1 MAASLPAIPVARK
14 FRFLKSIKR
23 GGTPQLKI
31 ADSWHR
37 ATPLLISRAMENILP
52 ILIADAPE
60 ALIELCGVNLL
71 ERLLR
76 ILQRL
81 GFRSAIVFSTTP
93 EIIGAELAK
102 RSWARDEIIVH
113 IVSGAIGPL
122 TPRHVLEQSP
132 SERFLIV
139 PANTYCDARLLAAL
153 CAKQSPAALVDSDPP
168 EFAQSLIRNPCGPA
182 LVTRDFLF
190 ALSPAPFFEELQK
203 KIDNREI
210 AIIDAAEEDDY
221 IVNMRRRVR
230 PVCFSAPPGQNK
242 RVAERVILDSAQNG
256 TLDLPAYIHGPIE
269 TAIVSLLC
277 KTRITPNQITIGGF
291 IIGCSATAAFA
302 LGRVGLG
309 ILAALIFGIVD
320 GLDGKQ
326 ARVKIETTERG
337 KWEHHLDYFIE
348 NSWWLA
354 IAFHLWRSGQF
365 PNVFYFFAL
374 LVGSRLLHEF
384 AKRPAKMAK
393 GRLLDDVAPFD
404 RAFRLIAA
412 RRNVYVWILACGFLL
427 DAFPQSYAV
436 ICGWAAFSATVHL
449 ARSIWICH
457 GAVRRFVGIRS

>member
-1 MAASLPAIPVARK
+1 
-14 FRFLKSIKR
+14 
-23 GGTPQLKI
+23 
-31 ADSWHR
+31 
-37 ATPLLISRAMENILP
+37 MENILP
-52 ILIADAPE
+52 ILVADAPE

-81 GFRSAIVFSTTP
+81 GFHRAIVFSSTP
-93 EIIGAELAK
+93 EIIEAELAK
-102 RSWARDEIIVH
+102 PSWAREEITAQL
-113 IVSGAIGPL
+113 VSTAAKPVTAHRI
-122 TPRHVLEQSP
+122 LEQGQTA
-132 SERFLIV
+132 RFLIV
-139 PANTYCDARLLAAL
+139 PANVYCDGRLLAAL
-153 CAKQSPAALVDSDPP
+153 SARNSPTVLVDSNPP
-168 EFAQSLIRNPCGPA
+168 QFVEHLIQNPSGPA
-182 LVTRDFLF
+182 LVTRDFLL
-190 ALSPAPFFEELQK
+190 ACSDSAPLFEELKQK
-203 KIDNREI
+203 TDAREI
-210 AIIDAAEEDDY
+210 DTLNAAKVADY
-221 IVNMRRRVR
+221 IVSMRRHVR
-230 PVCFSAPPGQNK
+230 PLCFSAPQEQSR
-242 RVAERVILDSAQNG
+242 RVAERVIFDSAQNG

-302 LGRVGLG
+302 FGRVGLG

-326 ARVKIETTERG
+326 ARVKIETTKRG

-348 NSWWLA
+348 NSWWAA
-354 IAFHLWRSGQF
+354 IAFDLWRSGQF
-365 PNVFYFFAL
+365 PNAFYFLAL

-384 AKRPAKMAK
+384 AKRGATMAK

-427 DAFPQSYAV
+427 NAFPQSYA
-436 ICGWAAFSATVHL
+436 ISCGWAAVSAAVHL
-449 ARSIWICH
+449 MRSIWICH
-457 GAVRRFVGIRS
+457 GAARRFVGIRS

>member
-1 MAASLPAIPVARK
+1 
-14 FRFLKSIKR
+14 
-23 GGTPQLKI
+23 
-31 ADSWHR
+31 
-37 ATPLLISRAMENILP
+37 MENILP
-52 ILIADAPE
+52 ILVADAPD
-60 ALIELCGVNLL
+60 ALTELCGVNLL

-93 EIIGAELAK
+93 VIIGAELAK
-102 RSWARDEIIVH
+102 RSWAREQITVH
-113 IVSGAIGPL
+113 LASGPIGPL
-122 TPRHVLEQSP
+122 TPQHVLEQSP
-132 SERFLIV
+132 SERFLVV
-139 PANTYCDARLLAAL
+139 PANIYCDARLLAAL
-153 CAKQSPAALVDSDPP
+153 CAKDSSAVLVDSNPP
-168 EFAQSLIRNPCGPA
+168 KFARSLIRNPCGPA
-182 LVTRDFLF
+182 LVTRDFLS
-190 ALSPAPFFEELQK
+190 ALSPAAPFFEELK
-203 KIDNREI
+203 SKVDAGRIDI
-210 AIIDAAEEDDY
+210 VDAAGQDDY
-221 IVNMRRRVR
+221 VVNMRRRVR
-230 PVCFSAPPGQNK
+230 PVCFSAPAGQNY

-269 TAIVSLLC
+269 TAIISLLC

-291 IIGCSATAAFA
+291 FIGCSATAAFA

-348 NSWWLA
+348 NSWWAA
-354 IAFHLWRSGQF
+354 IAFDLWRSGQF

-384 AKRPAKMAK
+384 AKRRATMAQ

-436 ICGWAAFSATVHL
+436 ICGWAAVSAAVHL
-449 ARSIWICH
+449 MRSIWICH

>member
-1 MAASLPAIPVARK
+1 
-14 FRFLKSIKR
+14 
-23 GGTPQLKI
+23 
-31 ADSWHR
+31 
-37 ATPLLISRAMENILP
+37 MENTLP

-81 GFRSAIVFSTTP
+81 GFRSAVVFSTTP
-93 EIIGAELAK
+93 EIVEAELAK
-102 RSWARDEIIVH
+102 RSWAREQITVPLA
-113 IVSGAIGPL
+113 SSAIGPL
-122 TPRHVLEQSP
+122 TPQLILEQS
-132 SERFLIV
+132 SVGRFLIV
-139 PANTYCDARLLAAL
+139 PANIYCDARLLAAL
-153 CAKQSPAALVDSDPP
+153 CAKDSSAALVDSNPP

-190 ALSPAPFFEELQK
+190 ALSPAPFFEELK
-203 KIDNREI
+203 NKIDNREI
-210 AIIDAAEEDDY
+210 DIVNAAEENDY
-221 IVNMRRRVR
+221 IVSMRRHVR
-230 PVCFSAPPGQNK
+230 PLCFPAPPERSR

-269 TAIVSLLC
+269 TAIISLLC
-277 KTRITPNQITIGGF
+277 KTRITPNQITIAGF
-291 IIGCSATAAFA
+291 IIGCSATVAFA
-302 LGRVGLG
+302 VGRTGLG

-326 ARVKIETTERG
+326 ARVKIETTEHG

-348 NSWWLA
+348 NSWWAA
-354 IAFHLWRSGQF
+354 IAFQLWRSGQF
-365 PNVFYFFAL
+365 PNAFYFFAL
-374 LVGSRLLHEF
+374 IVGSRLLYEF
-384 AKRPAKMAK
+384 AQRGAKMAK

-427 DAFPQSYAV
+427 GAFPQSYAI
-436 ICGWAAFSATVHL
+436 ICGWAAISAAVHL
-449 ARSIWICH
+449 ARSVWICN
-457 GAVRRFVGIRS
+457 ALRRRVVDPRV

>member
-1 MAASLPAIPVARK
+1 
-14 FRFLKSIKR
+14 
-23 GGTPQLKI
+23 
-31 ADSWHR
+31 
-37 ATPLLISRAMENILP
+37 MENILP

-81 GFRSAIVFSTTP
+81 GFRRAIVFSTTP
-93 EIIGAELAK
+93 EIVEAELAK
-102 RSWARDEIIVH
+102 RSWAREQVIIDL
-113 IVSGAIGPL
+113 IPCAIGPL
-122 TPRHVLEQSP
+122 TAQLLLEQSP

-139 PANTYCDARLLAAL
+139 PADTYCDARLLAAL
-153 CAKQSPAALVDSDPP
+153 CAKDSSAALVDSNPP
-168 EFAQSLIRNPCGPA
+168 EFARSLIRNPCGPA
-182 LVTRDFLF
+182 LVIRDFLS
-190 ALSPAPFFEELQK
+190 ASWPAAPLFEELK
-203 KIDNREI
+203 DKIDNRKI
-210 AIIDAAEEDDY
+210 DIVDAAEEDDY

-230 PVCFSAPPGQNK
+230 PLCFSAPPEQSR

-269 TAIVSLLC
+269 TAIISLLC
-277 KTRITPNQITIGGF
+277 KTRITPNQITIGGLV
-291 IIGCSATAAFA
+291 IGLSATAAFA
-302 LGRVGLG
+302 IGRVGLG

-337 KWEHHLDYFIE
+337 KWEHQLDYLIE

-354 IAFHLWRSGQF
+354 IAFNLWRSGQF
-365 PNVFYFFAL
+365 PNVFYFLAL
-374 LVGSRLLHEF
+374 LIASHLLAEF
-384 AKRPAKMAK
+384 AKRRVKIAR

-412 RRNVYVWILACGFLL
+412 RSNVYVWTL
-427 DAFPQSYAV
+427 
-436 ICGWAAFSATVHL
+436 
-449 ARSIWICH
+449 
-457 GAVRRFVGIRS
+457 